1 MPRYQDPGHN
11 GQHAF
16 TAFIHSYSPFVRFSL
31 TPHFDPAQYR
41 KTSHSESRNRTV
53 EGRRGR
59 NDEAKEEEAAA
70 EAEVVVAE
78 TMPLAADLAARVDPP
93 TGFFGEKLES
103 HDSNIVRTM

>member
-59 NDEAKEEEAAA
+59 NDEAKEAAAA
-70 EAEVVVAE
+70 EAEVGGSGDDA
-78 TMPLAADLAARVDPP
+78 LAADLAAGSA
-93 TGFFGEKLES
+93 TGFFGEKIEY
-103 HDSNIVRTM
+103 DSNIVRTM